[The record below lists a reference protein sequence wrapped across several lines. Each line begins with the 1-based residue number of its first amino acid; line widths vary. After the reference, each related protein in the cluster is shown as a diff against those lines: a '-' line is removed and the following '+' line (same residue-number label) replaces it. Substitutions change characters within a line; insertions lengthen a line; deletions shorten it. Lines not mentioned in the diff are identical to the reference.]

1 MPIRSPQGNP
11 SFEGEN
17 APFNALSWRCGA
29 SMIVEKLFGLSSD
42 QYATAIEYVLIA
54 AGIGLLLTATFAP
67 GAGKPLAFAF
77 ALWLGLNAYVLI
89 WLFLRVS
96 GGPN

>member
-1 MPIRSPQGNP
+1 MPIRGRKATP
-11 SFEGEN
+11 SLKGEN
-17 APFNALSWRCGA
+17 APFDALSWRCAA
-29 SMIVEKLFGLSSD
+29 SMILEKLFGLRPD
-42 QYATAIEYVLIA
+42 QYATAFEYVLIV

-67 GAGKPLAFAF
+67 SAGRPLAFAF
-77 ALWLGLNAYVLI
+77 AVWLGLNAYVLI

>member
-1 MPIRSPQGNP
+1 
-11 SFEGEN
+11 
-17 APFNALSWRCGA
+17 
-29 SMIVEKLFGLSSD
+29 MIVERLFGLRPD
-42 QYATAIEYVLIA
+42 QYATAVEYVLMA

-67 GAGKPLAFAF
+67 SAGKPLAFAF
-77 ALWLGLNAYVLI
+77 AVWLGLNAYVLI